1 MNYLDFDLSIERA
14 GTQYKARVLD
24 APGGNASLDF
34 RLPFSDIELENF
46 LLKIGRPSRFLRR
59 LDSPEVKA
67 AKALG
72 GGLFKAVFDDE
83 VQRCFRSSLEI
94 AEQQRCGLRLRLRFL
109 EANELA
115 DLPWEFL
122 YDPAV
127 DRFLSHS
134 IESPIVRYLELPER
148 IRPLS
153 VEPPLRVMVMIASPD
168 EYPEL
173 EVEREWEKLN
183 EALFDLQH
191 NGLVVIERLEKATLS
206 TLQRR
211 LRQEEYHIF
220 HFIGH
225 GGFDHQAHDGVL
237 IIEDERR
244 QPYMISGKH
253 LGTLLHDERTLR
265 LALLNSCEGA
275 RNSRTDPFS
284 GTAQS
289 LVQQGIPAVIAMQFE
304 VTDAAAIQ
312 LAHEFYAAFSDGYP
326 VDAALAEA
334 RKALFAQGNE
344 IEWGTPVL
352 HMRSPDGRIFH
363 ISPAAAVK
371 TKNKLKESKLPKKNH
386 PISDEILIS
395 LYLQQVYLSMLFY
408 LNELP
413 SSHDDLNI
421 TAIVRALGIKKR
433 RYAYETLEKLTKDGL
448 IEKIKK
454 GKNVNWKISARGRQ
468 VAQKLGEWIET
479 RVAKV
484 ANSL

>member
-1 MNYLDFDLSIERA
+1 
-14 GTQYKARVLD
+14 
-24 APGGNASLDF
+24 
-34 RLPFSDIELENF
+34 LPFSDIELENF
-46 LLKIGRPSRFLRR
+46 LLKIGRPARFARR
-59 LDSPEVKA
+59 LDSPEARA
-67 AKALG
+67 AKNLG

-83 VQRCFRSSLEI
+83 VLRCFRSSLEI
-94 AEQQRCGLRLRLRFL
+94 AEQQHCGLRLRLRFS
-109 EANELA
+109 EAPELA

-134 IESPIVRYLELPER
+134 IETPVVRYLELPER

-153 VEPPLRVMVMIASPD
+153 VEPPLRVMVMIASPED
-168 EYPEL
+168 YPEL

-191 NGLVVIERLEKATLS
+191 NGLVVLERLEKATLPI
-206 TLQRR
+206 LQRR

-265 LALLNSCEGA
+265 LALLNACEGA
-275 RNSRTDPFS
+275 RNSRTDPFA

-304 VTDAAAIQ
+304 VTDAAAIK

-334 RKALFAQGNE
+334 RKALYTQGNE

-371 TKNKLKESKLPKKNH
+371 TKNKLTGSKLPKKSD
-386 PISDEILIS
+386 PILDEILIP
-395 LYLQQVYLSMLFY
+395 LYRQQICLSILFY

-413 SSHDDLNI
+413 PAHEDLNI

-433 RYAYETLEKLTKDGL
+433 RYAHDALKQLANDGL
-448 IEKIKK
+448 IEKFSN
-454 GKNVNWKISARGRQ
+454 GKNVSWKISDRGRRVQ
-468 VAQKLGEWIET
+468 QKLGEWIET

-484 ANSL
+484 TRSL